1 MEPRIHR
8 IIHLMTVDLRQE
20 LPLNELAHSLN
31 LSESRLRHLFKKEMG
46 ISPVQY
52 LKAQRMQKAKEL
64 LEKTYLN
71 VKEVMLRVGI
81 SDQSHFVK
89 DFKKIYGF
97 SPAKYRSQHLS
108 HQEDSETDDQDGQ

>member
-1 MEPRIHR
+1 MEPRIR
-8 IIHLMTVDLRQE
+8 NIILLMTVDLRRE
-20 LPLNELAHSLN
+20 LQLDELAHSLN

-52 LKAQRMQKAKEL
+52 LKKQRMLKAKEL
-64 LEKTYLN
+64 LEKTYLS

-89 DFKKIYGF
+89 DFKKVYGL
-97 SPAKYRSQHLS
+97 SPAKYRGQCLS
-108 HQEDSETDDQDGQ
+108 HKVDSETDDKDGQ

>member
-1 MEPRIHR
+1 MEPRIRR
-8 IIHLMTVDLRQE
+8 IIQLITVDLRREIE
-20 LPLNELAHSLN
+20 LDELAHSFN

-52 LKAQRMQKAKEL
+52 LKAQRMQQAKEL
-64 LEKTYLN
+64 LEKTYLS

-89 DFKKIYGF
+89 DFKKMYGL
-97 SPAKYRSQHLS
+97 SPAQYRRQCLS
-108 HQEDSETDDQDGQ
+108 HKGDSETDDQNGQ